1 MSKEERA
8 KLIHPL
14 MYALDVKAHQLYWV
28 SDDELLS
35 LLRQSTC
42 KLLIPFT
49 LFTLVFAHGI

>member
-8 KLIHPL
+8 KLIGPL

-35 LLRQSTC
+35 LAAKYL
-42 KLLIPFT
+42 
-49 LFTLVFAHGI
+49 